1 MKCPKCHKEVEKG
14 SLYCPYCLAEIPWV
28 REFSTVETLMK
39 KEQQNRPSGKKTENK
54 NYKIFQASKKKKAE
68 IQQKTASMSASVCG
82 DTAGVLLLSAVK
94 YFFCLIFQGEKNN
107 MHSKTMK
114 KHSGLQKML
123 WIKIPKMKPPIFFWP
138 KVWRNQA
145 INNLHFLFC
154 AHLSRTKLREQ
165 EYIKSM

>member
-39 KEQQNRPSGKKTENK
+39 KEQQNRPSE
-54 NYKIFQASKKKKAE
+54 KKKAE

-94 YFFCLIFQGEKNN
+94 YFFCLIFQGK
-107 MHSKTMK
+107 KT
-114 KHSGLQKML
+114 
-123 WIKIPKMKPPIFFWP
+123 ICT
-138 KVWRNQA
+138 A
-145 INNLHFLFC
+145 
-154 AHLSRTKLREQ
+154 KL
-165 EYIKSM
+165 

>member
-39 KEQQNRPSGKKTENK
+39 KEAAEPPIRKKTENK

-94 YFFCLIFQGEKNN
+94 YFFCLIFQGK
-107 MHSKTMK
+107 KT
-114 KHSGLQKML
+114 
-123 WIKIPKMKPPIFFWP
+123 ICT
-138 KVWRNQA
+138 A
-145 INNLHFLFC
+145 
-154 AHLSRTKLREQ
+154 KL
-165 EYIKSM
+165 